1 MKWEYQ
7 RTSEAGGRVYHKGN
21 KILMIYQSGLK
32 KLYLGDECMLP
43 VLSVLIVARNRKG
56 MLKNYIYLL

>member
-7 RTSEAGGRVYHKGN
+7 RTSEAGARVYHKGN

-32 KLYLGDECMLP
+32 KLYLGDERMLP
-43 VLSVLIVARNRKG
+43 ILSTLIVARNKKG
-56 MLKNYIYLL
+56 MIKDYV